1 MATFESYVVNPF
13 GGNGVGFAACLLLA
27 TMVGLGGCSGLP
39 SEGPSAAQIES
50 QSDEHEYVIVDVDA
64 NVVRT
69 LSELNPYGLSQ
80 RFTKTNAAHRRNVV
94 GVGDV
99 LSVSI
104 WEADKGGLFSSEG
117 GNHTDFESVVVD
129 AKGRISLPYAGA
141 IRVAGMT
148 TNTIQANIIKRL
160 EGKTIEP
167 QVIVNVM
174 KDTNNAITLSGDVSS
189 PGRYPLALR
198 GDRLIDVIAKAG
210 GTKFPAR
217 ETYVTFIRGDVQAV
231 QLLSTVMETSAEN
244 IYVARGDQ
252 IYLTHDPK
260 RYTALGAVTKPG
272 IYTFEAAR
280 VTVLEAVASAGGLLD
295 QRADSTGLFVFR
307 FERSDTLDK
316 MHIDHSRAVRGA
328 GGNIPVIYR
337 INMQHAKSYFYAQS
351 FILQNRDSVFVANAD
366 TAQLEKLLR
375 LINLG
380 LTPAAAISRYG
391 L

>member
-1 MATFESYVVNPF
+1 MCLFL
-13 GGNGVGFAACLLLA
+13 AAL
-27 TMVGLGGCSGLP
+27 VGLGGCSGLP
-39 SEGPSAAQIES
+39 SEGPSAAQIER

-64 NVVRT
+64 HVVRT
-69 LSELNPYGLSQ
+69 LAELNPYGLSR

-104 WEADKGGLFSSEG
+104 WEADKGGLFSSED
-117 GNHTDFESVVVD
+117 GNHTDFDSVVVD
-129 AKGRISLPYAGA
+129 TKGRISLPYAGA
-141 IRVAGMT
+141 IKVAGMT
-148 TNTIQANIIKRL
+148 TNTIQASIIKRL

-167 QVIVNVM
+167 QVIVNVQ

-272 IYTFEAAR
+272 IYTFESAR

-307 FERSDTLDK
+307 FERPETLDK

-328 GGNIPVIYR
+328 GGSIPVIYR

-380 LTPAAAISRYG
+380 LTPAAALSRYG

>member
-1 MATFESYVVNPF
+1 MKPF
-13 GGNGVGFAACLLLA
+13 GKDGIGSVVCLLVVIFA
-27 TMVGLGGCSGLP
+27 GLSGCSGLP
-39 SEGPSAAQIES
+39 SEGPSAAQIEH
-50 QSDEHEYVIVDVDA
+50 QGDENEYVIVDVDA
-64 NVVRT
+64 DVVRT
-69 LSELNPYGLSQ
+69 LADLNPYGLSQ
-80 RFTKTNAAHRRNVV
+80 RFNRTNAAHRRNVV

-99 LSVSI
+99 LTVSI

-117 GNHTDFESVVVD
+117 GNHTDFDSVVVD

-141 IRVAGMT
+141 IKVAGMT
-148 TNTIQANIIKRL
+148 PNRIQANIIKRL

-167 QVIVNVM
+167 QVIVNV
-174 KDTNNAITLSGDVSS
+174 KQDDNNAITLSGDVST
-189 PGRYPLALR
+189 PGRYSLALR

-231 QLLSTVMETSAEN
+231 QLLSTVMETTAEN

-272 IYTFEAAR
+272 IYTFESAR

-295 QRADSTGLFVFR
+295 HRADSTGLFVFR
-307 FERSDTLDK
+307 YERPATLDK
-316 MHIDHSRAVRGA
+316 MHVDHSRAVRG
-328 GGNIPVIYR
+328 GGGRIPVIYR

-351 FILQNRDSVFVANAD
+351 FVLQNRDSVFVANAD

>member
-1 MATFESYVVNPF
+1 MRPLGTTAIGLAVL
-13 GGNGVGFAACLLLA
+13 GVAI
-27 TMVGLGGCSGLP
+27 VGLSACTSLP
-39 SEGPSAAQIES
+39 REGPTASEIEA
-50 QSDEHEYVIVDVDA
+50 QSDQNEYIIIDVDA
-64 NVVRT
+64 DVVRT

-80 RFTKTNAAHRRNVV
+80 RFTNSNASRRRNVV

-99 LSVSI
+99 LTVSI
-104 WEADKGGLFSSEG
+104 WEADKGGLFAGED
-117 GNHTDFESVVVD
+117 GNHTDFEAIVVD

-141 IRVAGMT
+141 IKVAGMT
-148 TNTIQANIIKRL
+148 TNTIQSQIIKRL

-167 QVIVNVM
+167 QVLVSVRQ
-174 KDTNNAITLSGDVSS
+174 DTHNAITLSGDVTT
-189 PGRYPLALR
+189 PGRYPLALQ

-217 ETYVTFIRGDVQAV
+217 ETYVTFIRGDETAV
-231 QLLSTVMETSAEN
+231 QLLATVMETSEEN

-272 IYTFEAAR
+272 IYTFESAR

-307 FERSDTLDK
+307 YERAATLDK
-316 MHIDHSRAVRGA
+316 IGIDHSHAVRGA
-328 GGNIPVIYR
+328 GGRIPAIYR
-337 INMQHAKSYFYAQS
+337 INMRHAKSYFYAQS
-351 FILQNRDSVFVANAD
+351 FVLQNRDSVFVANAD

-380 LTPAAAISRYG
+380 LTPAAAIARYG